1 MYRTKDEADQIQG
14 TLSTSF
20 RNPGTENRF
29 YKFSGMKKMFIL
41 SIKYLKT
48 LELLL
53 ATVEAKKQCS
63 NTQ

>member
-29 YKFSGMKKMFIL
+29 YKFSGRKKKL
-41 SIKYLKT
+41 Y
-48 LELLL
+48 
-53 ATVEAKKQCS
+53 
-63 NTQ
+63 

>member
-1 MYRTKDEADQIQG
+1 
-14 TLSTSF
+14 
-20 RNPGTENRF
+20 
-29 YKFSGMKKMFIL
+29 MFIL

>member
-1 MYRTKDEADQIQG
+1 MYITKDEADQIQG

-29 YKFSGMKKMFIL
+29 YKFSGRKQIFIL

-53 ATVEAKKQCS
+53 ATVEAKKQGS
-63 NTQ
+63 NTP